1 MTVCCCCSLD
11 HQVGR
16 SCDAI
21 MSRMAQTTHRLE
33 MELESGGNL
42 RYELGTPS
50 IGWLVIVA
58 CSGL

>member
-1 MTVCCCCSLD
+1 MTLCCCCSLD

-33 MELESGGNL
+33 TELESGGNL

-50 IGWLVIVA
+50 IGWLVIAA
-58 CSGL
+58 CT